1 MKEYKK
7 LKVNVGFEKYL
18 LEIKNFK
25 YRQAVTRLRV
35 SAHRLPVEIGRYKKI
50 AYCDRKC
57 KLCDQGE
64 VGNEQ
69 HYLMSCGNT
78 VFTFLRQNFI
88 NSVYK
93 INQSFKYFDTQS
105 LFYYILSMKD
115 RNILKLSSK
124 YCYDILRTFDILIEL
139 A

>member
-1 MKEYKK
+1 M
-7 LKVNVGFEKYL
+7 GIEKYL

-50 AYCDRKC
+50 SYCDRKC

-69 HYLMSCGNT
+69 HLRDRSFFIKGGAG
-78 VFTFLRQNFI
+78 VFAGGPPE
-88 NSVYK
+88 K
-93 INQSFKYFDTQS
+93 IV
-105 LFYYILSMKD
+105 M
-115 RNILKLSSK
+115 
-124 YCYDILRTFDILIEL
+124 
-139 A
+139 

>member
-1 MKEYKK
+1 M
-7 LKVNVGFEKYL
+7 GIEKCL

-25 YRQAVTRLRV
+25 YCQAVTIRV
-35 SAHRLPVEIGRYKKI
+35 SAHGLPVEIGRYKKI

-57 KLCDQGE
+57 KLCDQRA

-78 VFTFLRQNFI
+78 VFTFWRQNFI

-93 INQSFKYFDTQS
+93 IN
-105 LFYYILSMKD
+105 
-115 RNILKLSSK
+115 
-124 YCYDILRTFDILIEL
+124 
-139 A
+139 

>member
-1 MKEYKK
+1 MLYKDPKETTYTS
-7 LKVNVGFEKYL
+7 
-18 LEIKNFK
+18 IHC
-25 YRQAVTRLRV
+25 TLRV
-35 SAHRLPVEIGRYKKI
+35 SAHRLPVEIGRCKKI
-50 AYCDRKC
+50 AYYYRKC

-78 VFTFLRQNFI
+78 VLTFLRQNFI

-105 LFYYILSMKD
+105 LFHYILSMKD

-124 YCYDILRTFDILIEL
+124 YCYDILRTFDILNEL
-139 A
+139 I